1 MDQKSWGISGRG
13 IRKKKPSS
21 RLRSKVGLVEKNNKY
36 HGKMVLK
43 LKFKPLNKMNS
54 RKDTAKVKPVRQ
66 KTELL
71 NFHNIS

>member
-1 MDQKSWGISGRG
+1 
-13 IRKKKPSS
+13 
-21 RLRSKVGLVEKNNKY
+21 
-36 HGKMVLK
+36 MVLK
-43 LKFKPLNKMNS
+43 LKFKPLYKMNS

>member
-1 MDQKSWGISGRG
+1 
-13 IRKKKPSS
+13 
-21 RLRSKVGLVEKNNKY
+21 
-36 HGKMVLK
+36 MVLK

-54 RKDTAKVKPVRQ
+54 RKDTAKVEPVRH